1 MYEISDI
8 MRELFENFG
17 RIEKNDP
24 EFHEIFEN
32 FAYDEV
38 YKHSTLDE
46 KDSVLV
52 TLASLIAC
60 QSPKAFKKILLSS
73 INKYI
78 TPGEVKELL
87 YQSVPYVGFGRAH
100 NFFGVVIKVFD
111 KKGIEMPLE
120 NRSNTNAEDRYQK
133 GREIQDRY
141 FGVEMIQA
149 MNDNAPEGQK
159 HFNTFL
165 EGYCFGDFYT
175 RDGLND
181 QQREL
186 ITFTFI
192 ATLGGCENQL
202 RGHTLG
208 NLSVG
213 NDKEKLVSAVTVM
226 LPYIG
231 FPRSLNALA
240 IINEICD

>member
-1 MYEISDI
+1 MKY
-8 MRELFENFG
+8 LFDSFT
-17 RIEKNDP
+17 RFEKNDP
-24 EFHEIFEN
+24 EFHEIFRN
-32 FAYDEV
+32 FAYGEV
-38 YKHSTLDE
+38 FEYSTLSR

-52 TLASLIAC
+52 TLASLIAA

-73 INKYI
+73 LNVDI
-78 TPGEVKELL
+78 TPEEVKELL

-111 KKGIEMPLE
+111 KKGIELPLPE
-120 NRSNTNAEDRYQK
+120 RSNTTPENRHQK
-133 GREIQDRY
+133 GREIQERY
-141 FGVEMIQA
+141 FGAENIEM
-149 MNDNAPEGQK
+149 MRNSTPEDQK

-165 EGYCFGDFYT
+165 EGFCFGDFYT

-202 RGHTLG
+202 KGHTQG
-208 NLSVG
+208 NLVVG
-213 NDKEKLVSAVTVM
+213 NDKEKLISAITVM
-226 LPYIG
+226 MPYIG
-231 FPRSLNALA
+231 FPRTLNALA
-240 IINEICD
+240 VVNEICG